1 MNHYYS
7 AANSYYLTKHMNIIL
22 LGFMG
27 SGKSTI
33 GKQLAKE
40 LDYSFKESDAI
51 ALERSGLESISEVF
65 NLRRTLWTESEIE
78 AMRHISHYDDQVIAC
93 GGDIAENEICFQYFQ
108 ENGKTNHIV
117 YLNTSSEILAERIV
131 TSHKEKGISDFI
143 RVKAN
148 IDKIFEKRD
157 SLYKFQST
165 ITVNTDNKKPL
176 EITKEILKS
185 I

>member
-1 MNHYYS
+1 
-7 AANSYYLTKHMNIIL
+7 MNIIL

-78 AMRHISHYDDQVIAC
+78 AMRHISHSDDQVIAC
-93 GGDIAENEICFQYFQ
+93 GGDIAENEICFQYFE
-108 ENGKTNHIV
+108 ENGKINHII
-117 YLNTSSEILAERIV
+117 YLETSSDILAERIIM
-131 TSHKEKGISDFI
+131 SHKEKGLSDFI

-157 SLYKFQST
+157 SLYKLQSR
-165 ITVNTDNKKPL
+165 IIVNTNKKTPM
-176 EITKEILKS
+176 EIIQEILS
-185 I
+185 VISNP